1 MEGIA
6 PMEDNEDERRVLL
19 LPTDREEMVTTG
31 WEMLPGGTLQDGGG
45 AAASGNLVGLL
56 LSLRLSLSAPNFL
69 SSAARCPT
77 ASTCTGNMQ
86 VHRNP
91 GDHRN
96 ALRKPN
102 LWLEKTELV
111 DRARE
116 GG

>member
-1 MEGIA
+1 MEETA

-19 LPTDREEMVTTG
+19 LSTDREEMVTTG
-31 WEMLPGGTLQDGGG
+31 WEMLPGGTL
-45 AAASGNLVGLL
+45 GLL
-56 LSLRLSLSAPNFL
+56 LSLRLSLSAPTFP

-77 ASTCTGNMQ
+77 ASTCTGNKQ

-91 GDHRN
+91 GNHRN
-96 ALRKPN
+96 LLRKPN